1 MSRQTAHFQCLY
13 TCIEQSFHSDR
24 WIGWDFEDMRAVFA
38 QAGHS
43 AMGFA
48 VGLGAAR
55 VELTTLRAIVHP
67 LLGRR
72 AFVQASSIFVNIRSS
87 AGSLKLKDV
96 WGMLKIIKSQ
106 LPAAAHLVYTASPD
120 ASLGENLAVSIL
132 ATGIPVA
139 PETRLPGA
147 GA

>member
-1 MSRQTAHFQCLY
+1 
-13 TCIEQSFHSDR
+13 
-24 WIGWDFEDMRAVFA
+24 MRAMFA

-43 AMGFA
+43 ALGFA
-48 VGLGAAR
+48 VGSGAAR
-55 VELTTLRAIVHP
+55 VELATLRTIMHP

-72 AFVQASSIFVNIRSS
+72 AFGQASSVFVNIRSS

-96 WGMLKIIKSQ
+96 WGVLRIIKSQ

-139 PETRLPGA
+139 PETWLPGA
-147 GA
+147 SA